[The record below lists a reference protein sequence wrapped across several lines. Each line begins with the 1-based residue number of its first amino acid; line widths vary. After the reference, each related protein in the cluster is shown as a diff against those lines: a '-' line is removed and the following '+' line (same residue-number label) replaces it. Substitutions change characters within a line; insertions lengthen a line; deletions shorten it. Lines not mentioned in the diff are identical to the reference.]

1 MQTDL
6 AASSPPLTDR
16 QPSRRFQAK
25 REQIL
30 QAAARKFNQL
40 GVRGATLED
49 IAIDVGMNLTSIR
62 HYFRKKDDLVAAGFL
77 RSIDVHMARTELSK
91 SAGSR

>member
-6 AASSPPLTDR
+6 APSEPRIADR

-49 IAIDVGMNLTSIR
+49 IAVDVGMNLTSIR
-62 HYFRKKDDLVAAGFL
+62 HYFREKGRSRSRGFPAFDRRAHRAG
-77 RSIDVHMARTELSK
+77 
-91 SAGSR
+91 